1 MTMIKFVY
9 ELNQIQAPIV
19 RGKHYLQFR
28 NTGISFQPR
37 MANYSIPNKTLA
49 SYIEGQ
55 KVFNFII
62 QKTNKD
68 GCLVLGFWGDI
79 VNSPYIGFG
88 VETDNEIE
96 HDHFYKNDTIQYK
109 FVNSFNK
116 QDSQDLSEYNLLKYF
131 YRLELDEIY
140 DFMTKKSEG
149 ETEESDNSKTVND
162 KLVKNIE
169 EDMKKI
175 EISDKLDDPR
185 KLLQG
190 FKNSKFEV
198 KIILLSGDLDNISKK
213 KKFKNIFDI
222 ISIGFLS
229 KNVLSSLSNLIKNED
244 SDIFIESNRF
254 KYH

>member
-1 MTMIKFVY
+1 
-9 ELNQIQAPIV
+9 
-19 RGKHYLQFR
+19 
-28 NTGISFQPR
+28 
-37 MANYSIPNKTLA
+37 
-49 SYIEGQ
+49 
-55 KVFNFII
+55 
-62 QKTNKD
+62 
-68 GCLVLGFWGDI
+68 
-79 VNSPYIGFG
+79 
-88 VETDNEIE
+88 
-96 HDHFYKNDTIQYK
+96 
-109 FVNSFNK
+109 
-116 QDSQDLSEYNLLKYF
+116 
-131 YRLELDEIY
+131 
-140 DFMTKKSEG
+140 MTKKSEG